1 MEILINYILPFILI
15 LSFIVFIHEYGHY
28 FVAKYYGVKIESF
41 SIGFGK
47 ELLGWYD
54 KNGTRWKISLIPLG
68 GYVKMFGDKNPASMP
83 DSNNKRMT
91 IVEKKQAFFFK
102 PLHQR
107 FLIVLAGPAANYL
120 LGIIITFIIIIKF
133 GISTSSN
140 QVAKVIDNLPAAQA
154 GILSGDKIINIDGKN
169 IKNFSEIKQIIQI
182 NPNIPLNVTVK
193 RNNHRE
199 IDLILTP
206 KQKIIDDFLG
216 NKTTVGYIGI
226 ESEQGQFQKV
236 GIMQA
241 LPLSVKETWDISIL
255 TLQVIKQL
263 ILGQRSLSDLS
274 GPVKIAQYSGQVTKK
289 SLQKDDNGNRNL
301 YLILWFVAMISINLG
316 LMNLLPIP
324 VLDGGHL
331 LLYIGEFL
339 FKKELPEK
347 IQQYIFLGGFIF
359 LLIIF
364 ILVTFNDIK
373 QIIG

>member
-1 MEILINYILPFILI
+1 MDILINYIIPFILI

-47 ELLGWYD
+47 ELIGWHD

-68 GYVKMFGDKNPASMP
+68 GYVKMFGDKNPASVP
-83 DSNNKRMT
+83 DNNIKKMT
-91 IVEKKQAFFFK
+91 LEEQKQAFFFK
-102 PLHQR
+102 PLYQR

-120 LGIIITFIIIIKF
+120 LGIIITLIILIKF

-140 QVAKVIDNLPAAQA
+140 QVARVVDNLPAAQA
-154 GILSGDKIINIDGKN
+154 GIISGDKIVNIAGKN

-182 NPNIPLNVTVK
+182 NPNIPLDVTVK
-193 RNNHRE
+193 RNN
-199 IDLILTP
+199 DQLKLKLIP
-206 KQKIIDDFLG
+206 KQKKIDDFLG
-216 NKTTVGYIGI
+216 NKITVGYIGI

-236 GIMQA
+236 GLMQA

-289 SLQKDDNGNRNL
+289 SLQKDNHGNRNL
-301 YLILWFVAMISINLG
+301 YLILWFIAMISINLG

-331 LLYIGEFL
+331 LLYTGEFI
-339 FKKELPEK
+339 FKKELPAK
-347 IQQYIFLGGFIF
+347 IQQSIFLSGFIF

-373 QIIG
+373 QIIN